1 MDNNEQKFINM
12 NILIKNMSQ
21 LIKYLGTYP
30 LIKVIDFFI
39 ENILGQYTKTDISNA
54 TGVSRTTLQKI
65 CEKLQKK
72 GFLKIEKKGDLFL
85 YSINRGSIFSEKII
99 DLDYCLNINK
109 MENESRKKIKLK
121 IR

>member
-85 YSINRGSIFSEKII
+85 
-99 DLDYCLNINK
+99 
-109 MENESRKKIKLK
+109 
-121 IR
+121 